1 MIFNIWKYAKLSLVH
16 ICFKGTKEVLVK
28 RIDNSLL
35 LREFQNIAVGSGP
48 DNKSVIYSIIRIW
61 L

>member
-35 LREFQNIAVGSGP
+35 LREFQNTAVGSGP
-48 DNKSVIYSIIRIW
+48 DDKSVI
-61 L
+61 